1 MDYGKKNLKKNRAKL
16 SDRKASARK
25 TFTLAFC
32 RAMLVLTVI
41 AVFGGIYTGYKYI
54 KGLLDECP
62 DVSTIDISPTG
73 FSTTIYDAKNNEIAN
88 LASSGA
94 NREYVTLDEIPEDLQ
109 HAFVAIEDE
118 RFYDHNG
125 IDVRGII
132 RAGVKGIENG
142 FHFSQ
147 GASTITQQLLKNNY
161 FTTWTS
167 ENTRMDSFKRKIQ
180 EQYLAVQLEKITSK
194 DEILENYLNTINLGQ
209 NTLGVQ
215 AAAERYFNKSVSD
228 LTLSESAVIAAITQN
243 PTKFNPISNP
253 DENAGRRGTVLDY
266 MLNQGYITQEEHDEA
281 LDDDVYE
288 RIQVANN
295 QINTS
300 FTSYFVD
307 AATDNIIEALVEE
320 KGYTE
325 SQAYQALYSG
335 GLRIYTT
342 QDPDIQVICDE
353 EVNNEDNYQKA
364 PRYSFN
370 YRLTVTKA
378 DGSTKNYSELT
389 MLSYYQASNPG
400 YSINFEDEESAR
412 EAIEAYKEEIL
423 EPGDTIAEGAESLV
437 FTVEPQ
443 VALTLMDQYTGQ
455 VLAMVGGRGDK
466 TASKTLNRATSVT
479 RQPGSCF
486 KIIAA
491 YSAALDAGGMTLA
504 SVQDDAPMSYA
515 NGAHLQNYDNRY
527 RGFTTIR
534 EAITYSINVVT
545 VKTLTQIG
553 TGLGYEYVQN
563 FGITTLESGDN
574 NQALAIGGITNGVT
588 NLELCGAY
596 ATIANGGVYHK
607 PIFYTKVLDRNGN
620 VILDNTENPGRRV
633 LKETTAWLLT
643 DAMKDVVELG
653 TGRGASIPGMAVA
666 AKTGTTN
673 KDRDTVFCGYTP
685 YLTCAVWGGNDDNAP
700 QNQTAYAKAIWRA
713 VMTRVHEGYETT
725 DFYKPDNIITCQVCK
740 KSGKLA
746 IPGVCDCDPRGS
758 MIITEYFEKGT
769 EPTETCDHHTI
780 MNFCSQ
786 SGMPASPGCPPEAI
800 ISGVFIIG
808 GSPDTE
814 DAPILVTPEAL
825 STSCTL
831 HGSGGPY
838 ILTDPATVVAP
849 PADPNAVVAEPVPEA
864 PPQ

>member
-1 MDYGKKNLKKNRAKL
+1 MDYGRKNLKQNRAKL
-16 SDRKASARK
+16 SDKKAAARK
-25 TFTLAFC
+25 TFLLAFC
-32 RAMLVLTVI
+32 RALLVLTVL
-41 AVFGGIYTGYKYI
+41 GIGVVIHAGYKYVKDLI
-54 KGLLDECP
+54 DECP
-62 DVSTIDISPTG
+62 DVATIDISPTG
-73 FSTTIYDAKNNEIAN
+73 FSTTIYDSKNNEIAN

-94 NREYVTLDEIPEDLQ
+94 NREYVGLSEIPLDLQ

-132 RAGVKGIENG
+132 RAGVEGISNG
-142 FHFSQ
+142 FKFSQ

-180 EQYLAVQLEKITSK
+180 EQYMAVQLEKITSK
-194 DEILENYLNTINLGQ
+194 EDILENYLNTINLGQ

-215 AAAERYFNKSVSD
+215 AAAERYFNKSVSE

-243 PTKFNPISNP
+243 PTKYNPISNP
-253 DENAGRRGTVLDY
+253 DENVKKRKTVLDY
-266 MLNQGYITQEEHDEA
+266 MYQQGYITREEHDEA
-281 LDDDVYE
+281 LDDNVYE

-342 QDPDIQVICDE
+342 QDPDIQKICDE
-353 EVNNEDNYQKA
+353 EVNNLENYAKD
-364 PRYSFN
+364 PKVSFN
-370 YRLTVTKA
+370 YRLTITKA
-378 DGSTKNYSELT
+378 DGSTKNYSEQT
-389 MLSYYQASNPG
+389 MLAYYQANNPA
-400 YSINFEDEESAR
+400 YTINFSDEESAK
-412 EAIEAYKEEIL
+412 EAIDAYREEML
-423 EPGDTIAEGAESLV
+423 EPGDTVAAGGESIV
-437 FTVEPQ
+437 YTIEPQ
-443 VALTLMDQYTGQ
+443 VALTLMDQYNGQ

-504 SVQDDAPMSYA
+504 SVQDDAPMTYA

-545 VKTLTQIG
+545 VKTLTEIG

-620 VILDNTENPGRRV
+620 VVLDNTENPGKRV

-643 DAMKDVVELG
+643 DAMKDVVNLG
-653 TGRGASIPGMAVA
+653 TGRGASIPNMAVA

-700 QNQTAYAKAIWRA
+700 QNNTSYAKSIWRA
-713 VMTRVHEGYETT
+713 VMTRVHEGYDQA
-725 DFYKPDNIITCQVCK
+725 DFYKPDNIVQATVCK

-746 IPGVCDCDPRGS
+746 IPGVCDCDPRGN
-758 MIITEYFEKGT
+758 MVYTEYFEKGT

-780 MNFCSQ
+780 INVCTQ
-786 SGMPASPGCPPEAI
+786 SGMPASSSCPPEAV

-808 GSPDTE
+808 GSPNTE
-814 DAPILVTPEAL
+814 DGPILMSQEAL
-825 STSCTL
+825 SVSCTL
-831 HGSGGPY
+831 HGPGTPY
-838 ILTDPATVVAP
+838 ILTDPVTLITPTV
-849 PADPNAVVAEPVPEA
+849 DPNAVVPEQPAPVP
-864 PPQ
+864 Q